1 MKKIVGGIN
10 NPWNAFQ
17 SAFAEPPFDIYAMTR
32 CQVAMFYHTMKDHLV
47 RHVDALTARPTGS
60 LWDYVPE
67 PCLQTAPPLINDA
80 SIGMGNSDFEQQAS
94 SDVVD
99 PANEDRDE
107 AADTFRC
114 LGCGQFM
121 HSDDVY
127 LCVDC
132 PACPFHLLCLELHC
146 SQAHPRPQEAYKEKE
161 KAEEK
166 EILQRE
172 ADAACSQWVDQM
184 NKVSKTAMPLSRR
197 IANIVVVLVAVGLVV
212 EPFWSPAAADV
223 PVPFLQ

>member
-1 MKKIVGGIN
+1 
-10 NPWNAFQ
+10 
-17 SAFAEPPFDIYAMTR
+17 
-32 CQVAMFYHTMKDHLV
+32 MFYYTMKDHLV

-67 PCLQTAPPLINDA
+67 PCLQTALPLINDA

-99 PANEDRDE
+99 SANEDRDE

-172 ADAACSQWVDQM
+172 ADDAHSQWVDQM
-184 NKVSKTAMPLSRR
+184 TNLSKIAMPSSRR
-197 IANIVVVLVAVGLVV
+197 ITSYVVALVSVALAV
-212 EPFWSPAAADV
+212 ESFWSPAAADS
-223 PVPFLQ
+223 PLPLLQ

>member
-1 MKKIVGGIN
+1 MRFKVL
-10 NPWNAFQ
+10 
-17 SAFAEPPFDIYAMTR
+17 FAEQPFDIYAMTR
-32 CQVAMFYHTMKDHLV
+32 GQVAMFYHTMKDHLV

-99 PANEDRDE
+99 SANEDRDE

-121 HSDDVY
+121 HSDEVY

-172 ADAACSQWVDQM
+172 ADDAHSQWVDQM
-184 NKVSKTAMPLSRR
+184 TNLSKIAMPSSRR
-197 IANIVVVLVAVGLVV
+197 ITSYVVALVSVALAVGS
-212 EPFWSPAAADV
+212 FWSPAVADS
-223 PVPFLQ
+223 PLPLLQ